1 MREWTILLGGLV
13 IWAAHFFTLYAIASI
28 LPGEDEARFLVLV
41 ATLAALALDALVLR
55 MALISRPKKSPGD
68 ALMAKAGIAGALL
81 SLVAISWQGLPA
93 IT

>member
-28 LPGEDEARFLVLV
+28 LPGEDEARFLVLG

-55 MALISRPKKSPGD
+55 MALISRQKESPGD
-68 ALMAKAGIAGALL
+68 ALMTKAGIAGALL